1 MQDLRS
7 HRRSCK
13 WMCQVCK
20 SRHVAKS
27 ILVQHALERKLY
39 AVAHYG
45 RDYRN
50 DLIAKLAEAGN
61 EAACFRDGLRVV
73 FDVYWSEL
81 DCPLDN
87 LESAAHKGHNLAAY
101 MLALCLYRRNG
112 GAVDDEK
119 AKELI
124 RKLEGEDRP
133 GAAAAVGGGVC
144 QR

>member
-7 HRRSCK
+7 LRRSCK

-27 ILVQHALERKLY
+27 IPVQHALERELF
-39 AVAHYG
+39 AVPH
-45 RDYRN
+45 
-50 DLIAKLAEAGN
+50 
-61 EAACFRDGLRVV
+61 CFRDGLRVV
-73 FDVYWSEL
+73 FDVYRSEL

-87 LESAAHKGHNLAAY
+87 LKSAADKGHNLAAY
-101 MLALCLYRRNG
+101 LLALCLYRRNG

-124 RKLEGEDRP
+124 RKLEGEDVP
-133 GAAAAVGGGVC
+133 GAAVDEPSVCGCPPSDCCCGGDL
-144 QR
+144 